1 MPGGMLDA
9 MRGLIGM
16 QDADSLIREMPT
28 ESYIML
34 NERFCTLKARL
45 ATLPRPVAEP
55 PARGGGTVTAM
66 AVGAGPQPA
75 SAVAADPD
83 DEDAAVRAAIHAEV
97 RCIVAEYDEDLK
109 LGGGQLRAPNSPTW
123 NDLLRCESLMVYLM
137 PLEALEPIVAERL
150 NTLSRVDPRR
160 HEALSAQWSAAVAEG
175 ALDAARS
182 AAVSILQVIQKR
194 NMQRFLRKRLGLLYA
209 SRLVTVFLTVMA
221 LGLALVLWEVH
232 FDSWPLVQSS
242 FSGFT
247 LTLCAGIMGAS
258 FSTLTGQGAI
268 VATTDITEVRTAT
281 GYQMIFLRL
290 GVGVGAAA
298 VLYFFFE
305 AGLLEGQLFPRLNGI
320 GFQRVAAVGA
330 PGVLAENANYGTSV
344 PNADLSKLVVW
355 SFLAGFSEKLVPK
368 LLNRVKTAGDG
379 AK

>member
-1 MPGGMLDA
+1 MPDGMLDA
-9 MRGLIGM
+9 VRRLIGM
-16 QDADSLIREMPT
+16 QDADGLIREMPT

-45 ATLPRPVAEP
+45 ATIPRAEAAP
-55 PARGGGTVTAM
+55 PARGGTVTAM

-75 SAVAADPD
+75 EALAADPD
-83 DEDAAVRAAIHAEV
+83 DEDAAIRAAIHAEIRGV
-97 RCIVAEYDEDLK
+97 IADYDEDLRQ
-109 LGGGQLRAPNSPTW
+109 GGGQLRAPNSPTW
-123 NDLLRCESLMVYLM
+123 NDLLRCEQLMVYL
-137 PLEALEPIVAERL
+137 LSLDALRPFVAERL

-160 HEALSAQWSAAVAEG
+160 HEALSAQWDAAAAEG

-209 SRLVTVFLTVMA
+209 SRLVTVFLMVMA

-232 FDSWPLVQSS
+232 FDSWPLTRAS

-305 AGLLEGQLFPRLNGI
+305 SGLLEGQLFPRLERI
-320 GFQRVAAVGA
+320 GFQRVEAVGG

-355 SFLAGFSEKLVPK
+355 SFLAGFSEKLVPT
-368 LLNRVKTAGDG
+368 LLNRVKASDD
-379 AK
+379 K